1 MHGPTTRSVSETLG
15 GSQSAVSRTHS
26 AIEEALEEVYTFI
39 AFDKSILISGVFFL
53 LVSMSLD
60 SCIGECSF
68 ISIDSLIV
76 IFNTTFR
83 SQKVK
88 TKLFD

>member
-1 MHGPTTRSVSETLG
+1 MTCINKYNESPLQRDVTL
-15 GSQSAVSRTHS
+15 
-26 AIEEALEEVYTFI
+26 
-39 AFDKSILISGVFFL
+39 AFDKSVMISGVFFL

-60 SCIGECSF
+60 SCIGEWSF

-88 TKLFD
+88 TKLFDYINTLGGD

>member
-1 MHGPTTRSVSETLG
+1 MKRKIQMTCINNYNESPLQRDVTL
-15 GSQSAVSRTHS
+15 
-26 AIEEALEEVYTFI
+26 

-76 IFNTTFR
+76 IFNTTFLLP
-83 SQKVK
+83 KVK
-88 TKLFD
+88 TKLFDYINTLGGD